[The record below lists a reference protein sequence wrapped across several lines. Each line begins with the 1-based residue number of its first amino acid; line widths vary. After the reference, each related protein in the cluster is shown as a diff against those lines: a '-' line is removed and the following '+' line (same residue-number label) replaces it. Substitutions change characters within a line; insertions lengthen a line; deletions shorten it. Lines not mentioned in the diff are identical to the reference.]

1 MGVAFDNACRALRLS
16 DRTDRATELV
26 AKKIIEL
33 AQRGE
38 RDPHRLCSGVLNAF
52 NVEDRTR

>member
-1 MGVAFDNACRALRLS
+1 MGIAFDDACRALRLS
-16 DRTDRATELV
+16 DRTDLATELV

-38 RDPHRLCSGVLNAF
+38 GDPDRLCSGVLNAF
-52 NVEDRTR
+52 NVEEVTR